1 MVIVLLL
8 FQAKK
13 IQSND
18 NALVSSAEMIPDDT
32 SDSLESLA
40 KKLNLVI
47 PVSVKEC
54 RKKGERLSDRARQD
68 VIKHSL
74 IILQATVCR
83 DRPTE
88 VEYELC
94 AQKIIQLIPELRE
107 PQPPIQYQTVFKPW
121 VSACIFNCHMSI
133 FSLFVHYIV
142 VKRVYSINT
151 GLSIRPGTRRSS
163 GRYSVVN
170 HPLLCRDCQLN
181 AFQNCLTLL
190 PSLACSDTYSKSY

>member
-74 IILQATVCR
+74 IILQATV
-83 DRPTE
+83 
-88 VEYELC
+88 
-94 AQKIIQLIPELRE
+94 
-107 PQPPIQYQTVFKPW
+107 
-121 VSACIFNCHMSI
+121 
-133 FSLFVHYIV
+133 
-142 VKRVYSINT
+142 
-151 GLSIRPGTRRSS
+151 
-163 GRYSVVN
+163 
-170 HPLLCRDCQLN
+170 
-181 AFQNCLTLL
+181 
-190 PSLACSDTYSKSY
+190 